1 MRYTVFLGAPSP
13 SSTHS
18 NRDDGIFYQWRRLAT
33 STNTVSKD
41 TSVDSFSGYPSSA
54 LDGASRRISAIYEN
68 IIFADE
74 DEDEGDTQ
82 AVEEDLMDDEQGS
95 EAQLS
100 PLSSLKLICD
110 DGLLRPDDPGDMGHN
125 DPTRTRKRLCEQ
137 GCDAHFDT
145 LARRVFIMAE

>member
-1 MRYTVFLGAPSP
+1 M
-13 SSTHS
+13 
-18 NRDDGIFYQWRRLAT
+18 
-33 STNTVSKD
+33 
-41 TSVDSFSGYPSSA
+41 
-54 LDGASRRISAIYEN
+54 YET

-82 AVEEDLMDDEQGS
+82 ALEDDLVNDEQES

-100 PLSSLKLICD
+100 PLSSLKLIYD
-110 DGLLRPDDPGDMGHN
+110 DGFLRPDGPGDMGHN
-125 DPTRTRKRLCEQ
+125 DATQTRERLCEQ